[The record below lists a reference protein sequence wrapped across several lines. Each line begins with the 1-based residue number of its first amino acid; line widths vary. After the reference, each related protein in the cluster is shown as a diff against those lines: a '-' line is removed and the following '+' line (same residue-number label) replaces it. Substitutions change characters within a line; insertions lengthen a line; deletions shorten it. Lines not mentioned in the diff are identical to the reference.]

1 VPSFRAVLKITGLR
15 PGNKPEAVMATALAA
30 MGSIHLVEANS
41 LDVVAGVPVITLR
54 FLVEAS
60 STDDENQRAAAAAAA
75 MQSAVDEV
83 AVTGRLTTLRR
94 ERGKWLFVS

>member
-1 VPSFRAVLKITGLR
+1 MSTAV
-15 PGNKPEAVMATALAA
+15 AAL
-30 MGSIHLVEANS
+30 GSIHLVEANS

-54 FLVEAS
+54 FLVEP
-60 STDDENQRAAAAAAA
+60 STADDEDQRASAAASA

>member
-1 VPSFRAVLKITGLR
+1 MPSFRAVLQIKGLL
-15 PGNKPEAVMATALAA
+15 PGHQPQAVMSTAVAA
-30 MGSIHLVEANS
+30 LGSIHLVEANS

-60 STDDENQRAAAAAAA
+60 TDEDENLRASDA
-75 MQSAVDEV
+75 SAKLRSAIEEI
-83 AVTGRLTTLRR
+83 AITGRLTTLRR